1 MPASRQTAGSLQVLH
16 LPWKARGALMILQ
29 AAAIP
34 MRKGKICLVTSRNGS
49 RWVIP
54 KGCLEPG
61 KSELEIAAQEA
72 WEEAGLR
79 GELGKRPVGSY
90 RYEKWGDELQVAV
103 FLLDVEEIADDWP
116 EKATRLR
123 AWLPPKQAIER
134 LAEVELRAIVL
145 RAFEA

>member
-1 MPASRQTAGSLQVLH
+1 
-16 LPWKARGALMILQ
+16 MILQ

-34 MRKGKICLVTSRNGS
+34 MRKGKICLVTSKNGS

-61 KSELEIAAQEA
+61 KSEQEIAAQEA

-79 GELGKRPVGSY
+79 GELTRHSLGSY
-90 RYEKWGDELQVAV
+90 RYEKWGDELEVAV
-103 FLLDVEEIADDWP
+103 FLLEVQEIAEDWP
-116 EKATRLR
+116 EKATRQR

-134 LAEVELRAIVL
+134 LAEAELRAIVL
-145 RAFEA
+145 RAFGAE

>member
-1 MPASRQTAGSLQVLH
+1 
-16 LPWKARGALMILQ
+16 MILQ

-79 GELGKRPVGSY
+79 GELSRQSLGTY

-103 FLLDVEEIADDWP
+103 FVLAVQEVAEEWP
-116 EKATRLR
+116 EKATRQR
-123 AWLPPKQAIER
+123 AWLSPKHAVER
-134 LAEVELRAIVL
+134 LAEAELRAIVL
-145 RAFEA
+145 RASGAE

>member
-1 MPASRQTAGSLQVLH
+1 VPY
-16 LPWKARGALMILQ
+16 LPWHARVDVMILQ

-61 KSELEIAAQEA
+61 KSEIEIAAQEA

-79 GELGKRPVGSY
+79 GSLGKNPVGSY
-90 RYEKWGDELQVAV
+90 HYEKWGDELQVAV
-103 FLLDVEEIADDWP
+103 YLLEVLEIADDWP

-123 AWLPPKQAIER
+123 AWLPPKDAVER
-134 LAEVELRAIVL
+134 LAEADLRAIVL
-145 RAFEA
+145 RAFGAG